1 MRAGTRGAHPTPR
14 CCGPSHSCTLSP
26 PAPAPPFSQGHGCRP
41 LRPISRGLVEMPP
54 SPSGGCGA
62 WGPHHTSLC
71 SPKASRTV
79 MCFIQSENKHYFFR
93 APVSPPFQSHPPTG
107 RGGEWGGDVGVS
119 PIAWQQHPCTTTSP
133 QCPPAPH
140 KGPSVHHVQLSH
152 AAPQI
157 PEPGRISG
165 EGGLGLGFGGQQL
178 LKPWGGW

>member
-107 RGGEWGGDVGVS
+107 RGGEWGGMWGS
-119 PIAWQQHPCTTTSP
+119 APLHGSSTPAPPRPRSALRRRTKAPLCTTCSSATWPRKS
-133 QCPPAPH
+133 Q
-140 KGPSVHHVQLSH
+140 S
-152 AAPQI
+152 
-157 PEPGRISG
+157 R
-165 EGGLGLGFGGQQL
+165 GGLVGRGD
-178 LKPWGGW
+178 